1 MEVSWLVIR
10 KLIILICLCVEH
22 KPIGCL
28 SMCLLRLLSSTSLRP
43 LFLLS
48 MSLLGLMLLE
58 RWKPKLPIITG
69 KPLYYLKL
77 VVRLCHSL
85 PKPMHT
91 VTETIQIYTSS
102 TQYFHWME
110 EACYDCREC
119 VYVLKMYFKVIIQV
133 FLFSCSVIAMAR
145 LIILRQNI
153 SQKDCKTTKNQYSVI
168 TCIQVL

>member
-1 MEVSWLVIR
+1 
-10 KLIILICLCVEH
+10 
-22 KPIGCL
+22 
-28 SMCLLRLLSSTSLRP
+28 MCLLRLLSSTSLRP

-69 KPLYYLKL
+69 KPLCYLKL
-77 VVRLCHSL
+77 VVRFCHSL

-91 VTETIQIYTSS
+91 VTETIPIYMSS

-153 SQKDCKTTKNQYSVI
+153 
-168 TCIQVL
+168 